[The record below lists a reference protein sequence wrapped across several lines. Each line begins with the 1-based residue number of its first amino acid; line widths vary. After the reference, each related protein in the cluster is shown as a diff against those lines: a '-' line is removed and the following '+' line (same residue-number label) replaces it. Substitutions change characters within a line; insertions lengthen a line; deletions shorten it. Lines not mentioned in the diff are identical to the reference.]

1 MDTSP
6 QRRVVAVV
14 SAAAADLVFADGPQT
29 AEELFDAARD
39 GTLEGFALPGT
50 ITLVSRSRIEPLES
64 RNVVAKLAGSDAAL
78 GPEHVVY
85 SAHLDHVGIGAPV
98 DCDKI
103 YQGSI
108 DNALGVAHSLKAARQ
123 LAHPQ
128 QATNSSP
135 PFLAGTNRKT

>member
-78 GPEHVVY
+78 GAEHVVY
-85 SAHLDHVGIGAPV
+85 SAHLDHVGLGAPV
-98 DCDKI
+98 DRSEEHTSEL
-103 YQGSI
+103 Q
-108 DNALGVAHSLKAARQ
+108 
-123 LAHPQ
+123 
-128 QATNSSP
+128 
-135 PFLAGTNRKT
+135 